1 MDKPDY
7 DFWAAQPLYSRINA
21 AFLCCDLE
29 PEDTPEG
36 GYGPPKV
43 AAMYARLGGHRKP
56 LAKGDIWKIPGGKD
70 YLMSR
75 GFLREWAEVTGQ
87 RAAMPFL
94 FPEDRENGEEET
106 NAMRADTKEGYL
118 FLIGLLVHALAGK
131 SGQDAKDTQGP
142 KNAGILRLLEA
153 TAKRLEVPMAG
164 LGKSQGS
171 DKLTAALVEVG
182 NRQTQNRKS

>member
-70 YLMSR
+70 YLMAR

-87 RAAMPFL
+87 RPAMPFL
-94 FPEDRENGEEET
+94 FPEDWEPEAPAKRTDPKTIEPGQVTEREEPSVLKILG
-106 NAMRADTKEGYL
+106 A
-118 FLIGLLVHALAGK
+118 ALQVAYG
-131 SGQDAKDTQGP
+131 D
-142 KNAGILRLLEA
+142 GILADLV
-153 TAKRLEVPMAG
+153 AKRSERFTEVYTDIRDRMPISEDT
-164 LGKSQGS
+164 L
-171 DKLTAALVEVG
+171 
-182 NRQTQNRKS
+182 RKYLKRIPWEDLPRS

>member
-70 YLMSR
+70 YLMAR
-75 GFLREWAEVTGQ
+75 GFLRDWAEVTGQ

-94 FPEDRENGEEET
+94 FPEDWE
-106 NAMRADTKEGYL
+106 
-118 FLIGLLVHALAGK
+118 
-131 SGQDAKDTQGP
+131 P
-142 KNAGILRLLEA
+142 EA
-153 TAKRLEVPMAG
+153 PAKRTDPKTIEPGQVTEREESSVLAILAAIIKAKYGPDWVSDLVRDHSTKIGIIQNDVE
-164 LGKSQGS
+164 KSIS
-171 DKLTAALVEVG
+171 IDPKTL
-182 NRQTQNRKS
+182 RKYMKRLPL

>member
-118 FLIGLLVHALAGK
+118 FLIGLLVHALAERGGHAFN
-131 SGQDAKDTQGP
+131 SNRGP
-142 KNAGILRLLEA
+142 KQSGILGLLEA
-153 TAKRLEVPMAG
+153 TAKRLGAPMDG
-164 LGKSQGS
+164 LGKSQGNG
-171 DKLTAALVEVG
+171 KLSEALKEVRY
-182 NRQTQNRKS
+182 RQK